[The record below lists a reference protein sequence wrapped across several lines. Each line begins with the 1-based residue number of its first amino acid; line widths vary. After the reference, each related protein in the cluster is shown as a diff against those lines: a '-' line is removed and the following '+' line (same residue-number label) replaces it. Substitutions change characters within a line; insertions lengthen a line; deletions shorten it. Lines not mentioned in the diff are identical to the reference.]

1 MKIRETEE
9 GYIVEFFPEAKVV
22 ERREEPEKEWWVE
35 VGYLEKEDVYVP
47 ARVFYGKRY
56 SLNEVRKY
64 AERGEKCLRR
74 ALGLRDEGQRN

>member
-1 MKIRETEE
+1 MKIHETEE

-22 ERREEPEKEWWVE
+22 ERREELEKEWWVE
-35 VGYLEKEDVYVP
+35 VGYLEKEDVFVP

-64 AERGEKCLRR
+64 AERGEKCIRR
-74 ALGLRDEGQRN
+74 ILAKRRRGE